1 MLPGSHDVELPAHL
15 GESVVDVRTEADEV
29 LPEVDEVLPNGVE
42 TCGGGPAELTDF
54 AAELADVA
62 LGGPGLHRSSL
73 PVITD
78 EGITSFRPGQRGST
92 LGLPVEPTDVGS
104 TMELLRHVV
113 VLLHIVGFAITFGAW
128 TAEAAAKR
136 SGSPAQ
142 WITGCCSR
150 C

>member
-1 MLPGSHDVELPAHL
+1 MRRALFGRSVASLVSDNRLKKADDLLLPGSHDVELPAHL

-62 LGGPGLHRSSL
+62 LGGPRLHRSSL

-92 LGLPVEPTDVGS
+92 LG
-104 TMELLRHVV
+104 
-113 VLLHIVGFAITFGAW
+113 
-128 TAEAAAKR
+128 
-136 SGSPAQ
+136 PA
-142 WITGCCSR
+142 CR
-150 C
+150 AD